1 MANNTAG
8 VNSSRGFARA
18 LRAELR
24 RWLPWL
30 IIALLGL
37 GPLFLCAL
45 VGPAEVGA
53 GLGQKAA
60 PDWSRAMPVGSDFY
74 GTDSGAPLVV
84 DQDRRV
90 HFVWTL
96 RHSAQDY
103 DLRYL
108 RLDEEGMAEEEH
120 DLNLSLFQPRKLR
133 LVMDENARI
142 HAFVLASP
150 VQGDYSNLYHL
161 VLTADG
167 RLDSGPDLLSSGLD
181 NCFEYDVASSS
192 SGTMHAFWTE
202 GTGAERD
209 LYYLSL
215 APGVGASTTPR
226 VVARGVAHPVAAAG
240 PNDALHLLWEE
251 PGRDEDTAELHLAV
265 VTDQIPESVS
275 GLKLLDLPTGSR
287 FFRTGPVLAFDQL
300 FGYLV
305 WTVEYR
311 RDLTAPAISEG
322 WYASFALDSPSE
334 VSARALHLP
343 VEEKPDYVAYD
354 SPLRSEYVVRS
365 TGDEEYGSERL
376 TYPSALRDHQ
386 EAMVTCGMTIL
397 RGVSLEHQIVNLIF
411 RDGGLLGYQVACNTT
426 HWSRLSNVV
435 ADRDGDLHLSWV
447 EGLEPGPSA
456 VYYATTVQ
464 QIRQRVD
471 GLTRDDALFAVLN
484 TAFSA
489 VAGVPAIPF
498 AVLWALP
505 ALAWALIAGRFL
517 GDRIQGA
524 TGYAA
529 FAVTVCIYQGSKLYF
544 SPSLLDYVP
553 FSVSI
558 PFLSAGLYTSLR
570 VVVPVGILS
579 ASTVA
584 ALYAMIRAESR
595 SLLAVSLVFILSDA
609 FLTLIIYGPGLAL
622 GG

>member
-1 MANNTAG
+1 LADNTAG
-8 VNSSRGFARA
+8 VNSSRGFTGA

-30 IIALLGL
+30 LIALLGL

-45 VGPAEVGA
+45 VGPTEMGSS
-53 GLGQKAA
+53 LGQKAA

-84 DQDRRV
+84 DQSRRV
-90 HFVWTL
+90 HLVWTV
-96 RHSAQDY
+96 RHSAQDSE
-103 DLRYL
+103 LRYL

-120 DLNLSLFQPRKLR
+120 DLNVSLFQPRKLR
-133 LVMDENARI
+133 LVLGKNARI
-142 HAFVLASP
+142 HAFLLASS

-167 RLDSGPDLLSSGLD
+167 HLDSGPDLLSSGL
-181 NCFEYDVASSS
+181 NHCFEYDVAATS
-192 SGTMHAFWTE
+192 SGTIHAVWTE
-202 GTGAERD
+202 GAGAERD
-209 LYYLSL
+209 LYYSTPSL
-215 APGVGASTTPR
+215 GLGASTAPR
-226 VVARGVAHPVAAAG
+226 VVARGVAHPVAAIG

-251 PGRDEDTAELHLAV
+251 PGHDEDTAELYLAV
-265 VTDQIPESVS
+265 VTDEMPESVS

-287 FFRTGPVLAFDQL
+287 FFRTGPILTFDQL
-300 FGYLV
+300 HAYLV

-311 RDLTAPAISEG
+311 RDMTAPAISEG
-322 WYASFALDSPSE
+322 WYASFALDSPSK
-334 VSARALHLP
+334 VSARTLYLP

-354 SPLRSEYVVRS
+354 SPLRFEYLVPS

-376 TYPSALRDHQ
+376 TYPSALAGHQ
-386 EAMVTCGMTIL
+386 EAVVTCGMTMS
-397 RGVSLEHQIVNLIF
+397 RGVSPEHQIVNLVF

-471 GLTRDDALFAVLN
+471 GLTRDDFLFAVLN

-489 VAGVPAIPF
+489 VAGVAAIPF
-498 AVLWALP
+498 AILWILP
-505 ALAWALIAGRFL
+505 SLVWALIAGRFL
-517 GDRIQGA
+517 GNRIQGA
-524 TGYAA
+524 AGYGA
-529 FAVTVCIYQGSKLYF
+529 FAVTVCIYQASKLYF

-558 PFLSAGLYTSLR
+558 PFLSARLYAAMR
-570 VVVPVGILS
+570 VVVPVGILA

-595 SLLAVSLVFILSDA
+595 SLLAVSLVFILIDA
-609 FLTLIIYGPGLAL
+609 FLTLMIYGPGLAL